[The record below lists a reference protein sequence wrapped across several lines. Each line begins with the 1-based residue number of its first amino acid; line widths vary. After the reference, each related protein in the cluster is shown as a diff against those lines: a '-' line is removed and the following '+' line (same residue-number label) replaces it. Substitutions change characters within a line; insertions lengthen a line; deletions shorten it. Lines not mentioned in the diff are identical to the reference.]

1 MENVLMLFSNGLTKR
16 RIVYVQKVICAQ
28 TSGVS
33 GPTEGAMFGPGGG
46 VMAPWPNKKRTST
59 LLYYA

>member
-1 MENVLMLFSNGLTKR
+1 MFFSNGLTKR

-33 GPTEGAMFGPGGG
+33 GPTEGAMFGPGFGG
-46 VMAPWPNKKRTST
+46 NGPLTQQEKN
-59 LLYYA
+59 